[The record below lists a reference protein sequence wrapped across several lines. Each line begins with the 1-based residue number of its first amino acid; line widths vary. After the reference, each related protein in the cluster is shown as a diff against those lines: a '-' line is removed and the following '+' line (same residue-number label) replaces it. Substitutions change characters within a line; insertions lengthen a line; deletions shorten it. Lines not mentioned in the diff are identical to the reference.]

1 MAGNKAPYFV
11 AGHTL
16 QITGGIVMLDVR
28 IHDKYQLEFKSHYR
42 FKRQEEQTSYAL
54 EIYMFV
60 PNSLDLDHGNYP
72 KYLFYRDLQTYL
84 RFETPRIALRHVVS
98 GKRNPFQ
105 SLEECFQKLAA
116 DSSSRNI
123 RNYENQLKMFCCV
136 VRKAMS
142 EHIEFL
148 SRKDDRKDIDYLVEN
163 YISLTAGILKK
174 FRGLRTTITIPTIDE
189 KVFSI
194 YVLIDEYLS
203 LVTEEYS
210 YRLLET
216 LKKRGLENFDDH
228 KRTILQLITNEIG
241 YRKAKGYLAGSKE
254 NDNNEELVY
263 RMQSLRKYTESVLFL
278 STRAQQEGKLAQQ
291 MIFSAAAGLA
301 MIWATAIA
309 IYAQYKFGIF
319 TMAFFITLVVSYIF
333 KDRIKEVVRDY
344 LSSKLLRFFYD
355 QKIRICTCSREHQI
369 GSSRESFS
377 FVGDDKLDDEILK
390 LRNRD
395 SISGTGEYTVGE
407 KTILYRKKISV
418 FPAHFEQ
425 VYQVLQVRGIT
436 DITRYNIAR
445 MTRKMGNPKR
455 YLFIT
460 DGKDYRRINARKVHH
475 INFII
480 RYTSHDE
487 SYLKRFRLVMDRGGI
502 RRIEEIKAST

>member
-1 MAGNKAPYFV
+1 
-11 AGHTL
+11 
-16 QITGGIVMLDVR
+16 MLDVR

-42 FKRQEEQTSYAL
+42 FKRKEEKTSYAL

-60 PNSLDLDHGNYP
+60 PNSLDLDHDNYP

-105 SLEECFQKLAA
+105 GLEDCFQKLAA
-116 DSSSRNI
+116 DPSSGNI
-123 RNYENQLKMFCCV
+123 RNYENQLKMFCCI

-148 SRKDDRKDIDYLVEN
+148 SRKDDRKDIDFLVEN
-163 YISLTAGILKK
+163 YISLTTDILGK
-174 FRGLRTTITIPTIDE
+174 FRSLRATITIPTIDE

-203 LVTEEYS
+203 LVTDEYS
-210 YRLLET
+210 YRLLES
-216 LKKRGLENFDDH
+216 LKNRGLENYDDH
-228 KRTILQLITNEIG
+228 KKTILQLITSEIG
-241 YRKAKGYLAGSKE
+241 YRQAKDYLAGPKE
-254 NDNNEELVY
+254 HDNNEELVY

-278 STRAQQEGKLAQQ
+278 STRTQPEGKLAQQ

-333 KDRIKEVVRDY
+333 KDRIKEIVRDY
-344 LSSKLLRFFYD
+344 LSNKLLRFFYD
-355 QKIRICTCSREHQI
+355 QKVRICTCSRKHQI

-377 FVGDDKLDDEILK
+377 FVGDDRIDDEILK

-395 SISGTGEYTVGE
+395 PISGIGEYTVGE
-407 KTILYRKKISV
+407 KTILYRKKINV

-425 VYQVLQVRGIT
+425 VYQVLKVKGIT
-436 DITRYNIAR
+436 DITRYSVAR

-455 YLFIT
+455 HLFVT

-475 INFII
+475 INFIM
-480 RYTSHDE
+480 RYTAHDK
-487 SYLKRFRLVMDRGGI
+487 SYLKRFRIVMDRGGI
-502 RRIEEIKAST
+502 RRLEEIETST